1 MRPVVVRIF
10 LRVIAITY
18 IAYLAIALL
27 LISPVL
33 NVLPHRYVQDTYG
46 RELQTGWVLF
56 NPFTLSLDVSEAQ
69 LNDPGGE
76 RFVAFSEAS
85 IDLSLE
91 SLWQPGLVFDA
102 IRIRDLFIAVTRHT
116 EDEYN
121 FSDMLASA
129 ATDPPA
135 EPAASEDSALPAVTI
150 RDLEL
155 HSEAIV
161 VTDEARKSAYKSR
174 WNGLLIRVQN
184 LSTIFEE
191 GQPFS
196 VDVEAEDGGK
206 LQWQGEVSIPLG
218 QSTGRLSLSD
228 LNLRK
233 LWEYGEP
240 WLAFELKNGRM
251 LVEADYQLNWN
262 DTLSYSINNGRVSI
276 SGVSIAAKSPA
287 ELADTSVDFKQLD
300 ITTIAV
306 DSAAHKIT
314 VDAVTLDVLAVA
326 GWMAGTRISLQ
337 DLFAIELPAGAEDE
351 DDAAE
356 ETPWTATLNNAQ
368 LRDSNVRWR
377 SAFTDPPLLEIHA
390 LDASLQ
396 NLRWPFS
403 QDTVMSLQMS
413 INEQANIAANGT
425 LALEA
430 GNGSIDFSLQG
441 LPLIWINPN
450 LPNALKATITGGE
463 VEIKG
468 QVALQEFAPTVI
480 TLDGSIRDFS
490 ARQQQAEVQLT
501 GFDLL
506 RIDGLAVDMVEHN
519 LVLDRLAIDSYTG
532 RLHINEDGSINAS
545 KIWQAE
551 VGEQAQEIA
560 EDLTQDKTWR
570 FSLPVIEISD
580 SAIDF
585 MDQSLPI
592 QFRTVIG
599 DLHGEVRNLGS
610 DPATAATVELAGS
623 VDGYAPVTLTG
634 EVTPMAT
641 PTNLDLTLVFDGVD
655 MALLSPYSGTYAGYV
670 IERGLLDLKLHY
682 ALKDNQLQGDNA
694 VRVEKLKLGEKIAS
708 DKAVDL
714 PLELALAI
722 LTDSN
727 GVIDMAIPVTGDVNN
742 PGFDL
747 SGVITDAIVNLLTKA
762 ITAPFNLLANLVSS
776 EEDLQRINFSAGSAT
791 LSERSRKTLAD
802 LATALNQRPNLALT
816 ITGSVN
822 TTTDSKRL
830 QRNTLEAVLLERG
843 LTTEDIKAKGP
854 KWEVA
859 ITDLYSALPVRS
871 DKPAAPTPL
880 EQYASVVESIT
891 VSDEELTAL
900 AGRRA
905 VAVKAYLVTEAGLA
919 AERAVVVQSDPE
931 DGDDEFSGVELGIG
945 NN

>member
-1 MRPVVVRIF
+1 ML
-10 LRVIAITY
+10 LRVAATLY
-18 IAYLAIALL
+18 VAYLALALL
-27 LISPVL
+27 LISPAL
-33 NVLPHRYVQDTYG
+33 NVLPHWYLQDTYG
-46 RELQTGWVLF
+46 RELHTGWVLF

-91 SLWQPGLVFDA
+91 SLWQPGWVLDTVS
-102 IRIRDLFIAVTRHT
+102 IRNLYVAVTRHS
-116 EDEYN
+116 EDSFN
-121 FSDMLASA
+121 FSDLIPDDTGNSNDTT
-129 ATDPPA
+129 ATAEAPPA
-135 EPAASEDSALPAVTI
+135 NDAAALPGVTVHTL
-150 RDLEL
+150 DL
-155 HSEAIV
+155 HSDAIV
-161 VTDEARKSAYKSR
+161 ITDQTREVAYTSR
-174 WNGLLIRVQN
+174 WNGLHVRAQE
-184 LSTIFEE
+184 LSTVLEDT
-191 GQPFS
+191 QPFS
-196 VDVEAEDGGK
+196 VEVAAEDGGS
-206 LQWQGEVSIPLG
+206 LRWQGEISPALG
-218 QSTGRLSLSD
+218 ESKGSLSLSD
-228 LNLRK
+228 LNLHK
-233 LWEYGEP
+233 LWVYAEP
-240 WLAFELKNGRM
+240 WLAFELTDGS
-251 LVEADYQLNWN
+251 LHIAAEYQLHWK
-262 DTLSYSINNGRVSI
+262 DTLRYKITQGRVTLSD
-276 SGVSIAAKSPA
+276 IAITPKATA
-287 ELADTSVDFKQLD
+287 QLADTSVRFKALD
-300 ITTIAV
+300 ISDIVV
-306 DSAAHKIT
+306 DSASRNISIES
-314 VDAVTLDVLAVA
+314 VRLDALAVS
-326 GWMAGTRISLQ
+326 GWMEGSRISLQ
-337 DLFAIELPAGAEDE
+337 EMVAMDLPAADDTAAGDDNGA
-351 DDAAE
+351 
-356 ETPWTATLNNAQ
+356 PWTVTLNKAQ
-368 LRDSNVRWR
+368 LREGDVRWR
-377 SAFTDPPLLEIHA
+377 SEFTEPQLLEIQPLEASVENLNWPLSGESLVSISLAINGQAKTAVSGNLA
-390 LDASLQ
+390 LD
-396 NLRWPFS
+396 
-403 QDTVMSLQMS
+403 TG
-413 INEQANIAANGT
+413 NGT
-425 LALEA
+425 IDYALQ
-430 GNGSIDFSLQG
+430 D
-441 LPLIWINPN
+441 LPLTWVNPN
-450 LPNALKATITGGE
+450 LPKALKATITSGSVE
-463 VEIKG
+463 VKG
-468 QVALQEFAPTVI
+468 QVALQDYSPTAI
-480 TLDGSIRDFS
+480 ELEGNIREFS
-490 ARQQQAEVQLT
+490 ARREGAEIQFT
-501 GFDLL
+501 SFDLV
-506 RIDGLAVDMVEHN
+506 RMDGLAVDMMEHS
-519 LVLDRLAIDSYTG
+519 LALRQLTIDGYTG
-532 RLHINEDGSINAS
+532 RLHIQQDGSINTA
-545 KIWQAE
+545 KIWQEE

-560 EDLTQDKTWR
+560 DELTQDKPWT
-570 FSLPVIEISD
+570 FSLPLIDISD

-634 EVTPMAT
+634 RVTPMAT

-682 ALKDNQLQGDNA
+682 ALNNNRLQGDNA

-747 SGVITDAIVNLLTKA
+747 SGVITDAIINLLTKA
-762 ITAPFNLLANLVSS
+762 ITAPFTLLANLVSS

-802 LATALNQRPNLALT
+802 LATALSQRPNLALT
-816 ITGSVN
+816 ITGRVN
-822 TTTDSKRL
+822 ATTDSKRL

-843 LTTEDIKAKGP
+843 LTAEDIKAKGP

-859 ITDLYSALPVRS
+859 ITDLYSALPARS

-880 EQYASVVESIT
+880 EQYATVVESIS
-891 VSDEELTAL
+891 VSNEELTAL